1 MKKINII
8 LFCFILLI
16 CSIGY
21 ADPAT
26 PTDLH
31 STLPPPPHVIIELWF
46 EVELPLNI
54 GDTVRIHGEVYGGE
68 GQVLLYQWQYSIDK
82 EEWFDIEDATE
93 PIYEFII
100 TEENA
105 MYHYRLKVAHYW
117 AGGI

>member
-1 MKKINII
+1 MRKINII

-16 CSIGY
+16 GSIGY

-26 PTDLH
+26 PTDLR
-31 STLPPPPHVIIELWF
+31 PPPPHVIIELWF

-54 GDTVRIHGEVYGGE
+54 GDTVRIHSEVYGGE
-68 GQVLLYQWQYSIDK
+68 GQTLLYQWQYSIDD

-105 MYHYRLKVAHYW
+105 MYYYRLTVAHYW